1 LPIAS
6 RLRFIRRAF
15 SSIVDQGTLSAINFL
30 TSLLAA
36 RLLDQA
42 HFGAYGFGLSL
53 VFFAQTIQ
61 HAILGESQEVLVS
74 TLKDEAWKRM
84 VGTMIRVQL
93 ILILALATIV
103 GSAAWLWPDDVTS
116 TVLLGA
122 ALVSAAL
129 LPHDFIRRLLLAR
142 LQVSKTLTL
151 SVGRFAVHFGLLAA
165 VYVWGE
171 LGENSL
177 LTFYIVI
184 ATGALA
190 TVLVGSTMTLSGMR
204 GYFRLF
210 RPEVSTLWNFSR
222 WIIVKNMGRYVLLN
236 GAYWA
241 LVAML
246 GFEKAALYSAGYLI
260 IAVVYVAAMGLSG
273 FFTPYF
279 ARLFVERRARYGPR
293 IRWAM
298 LGWVG
303 LFSSFGLAIALWP
316 EPLLRLFYGGKYQ
329 DAAEVARTW
338 GFISILGTL
347 TIFMDIIFKSVRRPQ
362 EAWRAQII
370 AMIPPLFLLVPA
382 IQEYQVVGALYCVL
396 GQRLLLN
403 IVLAFHAF
411 RRLSQPDE
419 APAGDVS

>member
-1 LPIAS
+1 L
-6 RLRFIRRAF
+6 

-84 VGTMIRVQL
+84 VGTMIRVQILL
-93 ILILALATIV
+93 IAALATIV
-103 GSAAWLWPDDVTS
+103 GGTAALWPDQTTS

-142 LQVSKTLTL
+142 LQVAKTLGL
-151 SVGRFAVHFGLLAA
+151 SVSRFVIHFGLLAIL
-165 VYVWGE
+165 YYGGH
-171 LGENSL
+171 LKL
-177 LTFYIVI
+177 LTFYVVL
-184 ATGALA
+184 ATGAA
-190 TVLVGSTMTLSGMR
+190 AIVIIGSTLTLSGMR
-204 GYFRLF
+204 GYFQLF
-210 RPEVSTLWNFSR
+210 RPELRSLWDFSR

-246 GFEKAALYSAGYLI
+246 GFENAALYSAGYLI

-279 ARLFVERRARYGPR
+279 ARMYMERRPIYAPR

-298 LGWVG
+298 LGWIG
-303 LFSSFGLAIALWP
+303 LFSSLGLAIALWP

-329 DAAEVARTW
+329 DAGTVAQTW

-347 TIFMDIIFKSVRRPQ
+347 TIFMDIIFKSMRRPQ
-362 EAWRAQII
+362 LAWKAQIL
-370 AMIPPLFLLVPA
+370 AMIPPLFLLIPA
-382 IQEYQVVGALYCVL
+382 IQNFQVVGALYCVL
-396 GQRLLLN
+396 GQRILLN
-403 IVLAFHAF
+403 VVLAVHVLRELKSAADPV
-411 RRLSQPDE
+411 LKEE
-419 APAGDVS
+419 A